1 MRKNI
6 TLPILAVTL
15 LFLLASL
22 AHASV
27 TPQPIGIVAVKAI
40 GIPKG
45 TVAEA
50 QLSWSFNGFGANAT
64 STSPTCTLNL
74 TQVLSADTN
83 KTIGAGVIATAL
95 SKVYANDTDPYTVP
109 ANASNIA
116 QFDMNMTLS
125 DHYIKNET
133 WITSIHVAIT
143 GKADMTCDT
152 KANVSLYNFT
162 SGSFVD
168 LGTALNAT
176 TNQNLSYDVPSGNET
191 FFVDENNNN
200 TVLLEFFWEDTTT
213 PPNVDIDYVE
223 VSVTYDLS
231 VSITDWEATETEISY
246 GVSRVFDH
254 TDTFNL
260 TTPSGVTDHNF
271 TIYYETPN
279 YPLITQI
286 GKAVTVTVS
295 DATVN
300 TVSPITFNITNL
312 VTNITTVNCHLPLVH
327 IVTPSATVT
336 ITQAS
341 FQGGINKL
349 SFQASGTGTQTIT
362 ARIKALPYGIYVDTH
377 TLPSAN
383 YTWSNGILT
392 MNITLSTHT
401 IEIYQYNP
409 SPPLPP
415 QDSDND
421 GWSDS
426 YEISVGTDPNNPDT
440 DGDGIID
447 SLDPDPKAA
456 PPPAY
461 TIVTPI
467 GAIPIWLIILLI
479 IIIGAIGYIRHRIH
493 PA

>member
-1 MRKNI
+1 MRKNT

-27 TPQPIGIVAVKAI
+27 TTQPTGIVAVKAI
-40 GIPKG
+40 DIPKG

-50 QLSWSFNGFGANAT
+50 QLSWSFNDFGANAT

-74 TQVLSADTN
+74 TQGLSADAN
-83 KTIGAGVIATAL
+83 KTIGAGVITTPL

-109 ANASNIA
+109 ANTSNIA

-133 WITSIHVAIT
+133 WITSMRVTIT
-143 GKADMTCDT
+143 GNANITCDT

-176 TNQNLSYDVPSGNET
+176 TKQNLNYDVPSGNET

-200 TVLLEFFWEDTTT
+200 TVLLEFLWEDTTN
-213 PPNVDIDYVE
+213 PSEVDIDYIE
-223 VSVTYDLS
+223 ISVTYNLNI
-231 VSITDWEATETEISY
+231 SITDWTATETEISY

-260 TTPSGVTDHNF
+260 TAPSGVTDHNF
-271 TIYYETPN
+271 TIYYKTPN

-295 DATVN
+295 DTSVN
-300 TVSPITFNITNL
+300 FNSPITFNITNL
-312 VTNITTVNCHLPLVH
+312 VTNITTVNCYLPLVH
-327 IVTPSATVT
+327 IVTPSTTVT

-349 SFQASGTGTQTIT
+349 SFQASGTGTQTIK
-362 ARIKALPYGIYVDTH
+362 ARIKALPYGIYIDTL

-383 YTWSNGILT
+383 YTWSNGVLT
-392 MNITLSTHT
+392 MSITLSTHT

-409 SPPLPP
+409 SPSLPP
-415 QDSDND
+415 ADSDND

-426 YEISVGTDPNNPDT
+426 YETSVGTSPYNPDT

-447 SLDPDPKAA
+447 SEDPDPLAA

-461 TIVTPI
+461 AIVTPI
-467 GAIPIWLIILLI
+467 GTIPIWLILLLFI
-479 IIIGAIGYIRHRIH
+479 MIGAVGYVAIKRR
-493 PA
+493 